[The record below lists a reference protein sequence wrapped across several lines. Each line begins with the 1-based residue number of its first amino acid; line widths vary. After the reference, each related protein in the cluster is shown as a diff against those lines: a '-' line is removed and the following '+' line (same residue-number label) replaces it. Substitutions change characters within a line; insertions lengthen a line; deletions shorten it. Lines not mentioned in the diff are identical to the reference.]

1 MVTGSVNSRPLAG
14 IALACGGYACFALQD
29 AMVKWLVA
37 TYQVPQIL
45 FMRSLVIVVITGV
58 LIRYRRHP
66 SIFRSPYRNTIVLRA
81 ALMLGAWLLF
91 YNAARHLELAELT
104 TLYFSAPIMVMFLS
118 ILVLK
123 EKIGPGRWI
132 ACAVGFVG
140 VTVAA
145 NPTHSPNLI
154 PAAMCIVA
162 GFCWACS
169 TILVRLVSRSETT
182 MTQMYATGLLFG
194 LACALSFPWTWQ
206 DPDLSGWLLMISL
219 GLVSTLGQFL
229 LYEGFAMHPPR
240 RWRQWNIAGSS
251 GPLSTVI
258 SSGRRFRQQ
267 MCLPVHSS
275 SCWQACCSSP
285 GSNGRQ
291 TCANAAPPVESPL
304 QNSPCVAANGNLS
317 PFRCSCTQKYIVLR
331 YSKITI
337 FAHTCRFWIQPLRRG
352 RVTLEAMSNRFC
364 GLPER

>member
-1 MVTGSVNSRPLAG
+1 MVTGSVNARPLAG

-162 GFCWACS
+162 GFCWAWS

-206 DPDLSGWLLMISL
+206 DPDLSGWLLMICL

-229 LYEGFAMHPPR
+229 LYEGFRH
-240 RWRQWNIAGSS
+240 
-251 GPLSTVI
+251 
-258 SSGRRFRQQ
+258 
-267 MCLPVHSS
+267 
-275 SCWQACCSSP
+275 
-285 GSNGRQ
+285 
-291 TCANAAPPVESPL
+291 APASALAPVEYSGLIWAFIYGYLIWAEVP
-304 QNSPCVAANGNLS
+304 AANVFAGAFL
-317 PFRCSCTQKYIVLR
+317 IVLASLLLIAWEQR
-331 YSKITI
+331 Q
-337 FAHTCRFWIQPLRRG
+337 ANLRKR
-352 RVTLEAMSNRFC
+352 RAPC
-364 GLPER
+364 